1 MQPHGVI
8 NFIKTELINFPKV
21 YKSTTEVLQEFMN
34 YKMGE
39 KSNVALLPSV
49 QSGQKYKKVQFRE

>member
-34 YKMGE
+34 YKMGK
-39 KSNVALLPSV
+39 KSHVALLPSV
-49 QSGQKYKKVQFRE
+49 KEWSKIQKSAI